1 MFHIISMLLVY
12 WGIASI
18 YLLKVNNR
26 NTRTMCDIC
35 SKLTIIPE
43 RRLWCHSVVFNLT
56 LNRFENWKLK
66 CQIHDHDAYCKAA
79 FACFLLIN
87 PKLKNTWSMIIY
99 EWVLIPQQANT
110 WSKSTIE
117 TLKNDTKYIQNQQK
131 RHQNHVNDALLVC
144 CQIEHISHLFYCLWI
159 GKFLLSHLFMVGV
172 FMKNCTHKY
181 SNRTG

>member
-1 MFHIISMLLVY
+1 MFHIISMFLVY

-18 YLLKVNNR
+18 HLLKVNNR

-56 LNRFENWKLK
+56 LKRFENWKLK
-66 CQIHDHDAYCKAA
+66 CQIHDHDACCKVA

-99 EWVLIPQQANT
+99 EWVLIPQQANN

-131 RHQNHVNDALLVC
+131 RHQNDVNDALLV
-144 CQIEHISHLFYCLWI
+144 SVV
-159 GKFLLSHLFMVGV
+159 K
-172 FMKNCTHKY
+172 
-181 SNRTG
+181 